1 MSQVSICDKKK
12 VPLLLTADDGTVRW
26 VKALGGSRDTV
37 APFDAKAIGE
47 LAKSH
52 ELVATDAALEAAA
65 EASDGAVWDVLGHI
79 YVFARMSPTGKAK
92 VIRMMQERGGH
103 RVLMCGDGGNDCG
116 ALKQADIG
124 LALLSGYGDVNTLG
138 DGTKADG
145 GKKAEESLNAQA
157 KEIARKSAES
167 AKIQRA
173 ALAAKQKELQALQQV
188 WMREE
193 VAAAEA
199 RGEDLGMSGHFRIM
213 KSSLARMQRELV
225 AERRRL
231 QAVHGNV
238 FDQKDA
244 VAKMTAELGAEDS
257 ALPMVR
263 RRPHRPISRAI
274 ASRDSSSERAGRCA
288 RVLRSAR
295 ATRRSLR
302 HSRPARPRCATS
314 STSSGRGGARCCLRC
329 SNSRRANRISAEV
342 LLARIL
348 AHASQIMMLES
359 LISAYVLSALSLEGA
374 RSSERQVSHTRS
386 TGCHPTTPDRR

>member
-65 EASDGAVWDVLGHI
+65 EASDGAIWDVLGHI
-79 YVFARMSPTGKAK
+79 HVFARMSPTGKAK
-92 VIRMMQERGGH
+92 VIRMMQEQGGH

-263 RRPHRPISRAI
+263 RRPHRPISRAPSHHENPHLSGPAVVRACSGPPGRRVGCCAIHVSLALGAQYRRPHPAGAVHAAVCAAATAGAQI
-274 ASRDSSSERAGRCA
+274 ASWPRSYS
-288 RVLRSAR
+288 RV
-295 ATRRSLR
+295 
-302 HSRPARPRCATS
+302 
-314 STSSGRGGARCCLRC
+314 
-329 SNSRRANRISAEV
+329 SRR
-342 LLARIL
+342 
-348 AHASQIMMLES
+348 M
-359 LISAYVLSALSLEGA
+359 
-374 RSSERQVSHTRS
+374 
-386 TGCHPTTPDRR
+386 PRRL